1 MKETKLLFG
10 MKMKLLNWGLLGS
23 VSELGKGTAS
33 HAMFQVG
40 CPMISPA
47 RPRQAPIILYFHLT
61 LPSSPPLQSPPCTA
75 ARHGSCPQKPKV
87 GRGRN

>member
-10 MKMKLLNWGLLGS
+10 MKMKLLNWVLLGS

-40 CPMISPA
+40 RPMISPA
-47 RPRQAPIILYFHLT
+47 QP
-61 LPSSPPLQSPPCTA
+61 
-75 ARHGSCPQKPKV
+75 
-87 GRGRN
+87 